1 MLEKY
6 HRPVVCTEYI
16 LHSTAVLE
24 ASGFQVAITDDA
36 NVLELVA
43 RLVNE
48 GHESGVAWDDLTA
61 RARKRLGYWAKKW
74 LNTRA
79 VEQMTAARL
88 AERDGGEVW
97 EWLETIRGL
106 GR

>member
-1 MLEKY
+1 MGWLQVEK
-6 HRPVVCTEYI
+6 TE
-16 LHSTAVLE
+16 AN
-24 ASGFQVAITDDA
+24 GFQVAFTDEA
-36 NVLELVA
+36 NVPELVV

-48 GHESGVAWDDLTA
+48 GHESGDLTA
-61 RARKRLGYWAKKW
+61 RARKRLRNKAKKW

-88 AERDGGEVW
+88 AEQDGGEVRA
-97 EWLETIRGL
+97 WLATIAGL